1 MLQFIVHQFC
11 LAKFFA
17 SLNESEIKGIDGW
30 RIILFRVDTRR
41 PESIFTPNTCPLG
54 ELSRDSAKQ
63 KKFFSAFAARKFANV
78 RQKPYLCTRNKSV
91 RNMTAL
97 ELNAELYRAMG
108 EIANN
113 ETLLAKVLAYVKSL
127 VPAKE
132 TKTETGWADRFVGAW
147 KDDRSADEI
156 VNDIRSA
163 RTANEIDI
171 EL

>member
-1 MLQFIVHQFC
+1 
-11 LAKFFA
+11 
-17 SLNESEIKGIDGW
+17 
-30 RIILFRVDTRR
+30 
-41 PESIFTPNTCPLG
+41 
-54 ELSRDSAKQ
+54 
-63 KKFFSAFAARKFANV
+63 
-78 RQKPYLCTRNKSV
+78 
-91 RNMTAL
+91 MTAL

-132 TKTETGWADRFVGAW
+132 TKTETGWADRFVGTW